1 MGIARHAL
9 AAVETTQ
16 FAGSESVSIMKM
28 RIPFRAIVLGAA
40 LAAAGFAPSIHS
52 IAYGQNPSAKQ
63 DMQQAGHDTKNAAK
77 SAGNG
82 TKKATSKAYNGTKK
96 GTKKAYN
103 KTKSTTQGA
112 IKGGKQGAKQPQ

>member
-1 MGIARHAL
+1 
-9 AAVETTQ
+9 
-16 FAGSESVSIMKM
+16 MKM

-40 LAAAGFAPSIHS
+40 LSAAGFAPSTQS
-52 IAYGQNPSAKQ
+52 IAYGQNSSAKQ
-63 DMQQAGHDTKNAAK
+63 DMQQAGHDTKDAAK

-103 KTKSTTQGA
+103 KTKNTTQGA
-112 IKGGKQGAKQPQ
+112 IKGAKKGAKQPQ